1 MSTAQTDLLTGLAD
15 AEIAELMRLALPA
28 RLASGETLFH
38 LGDTADAVYLVER
51 GRIALTLPVRVAGR
65 EEDVLVEERSP
76 GQMVGWSGLIPPH
89 RFTLN
94 AKAPLET
101 ELLALPRLALVEHF
115 ATRPAVAYQVT
126 RNVAIVVGQ
135 RLQVLQAMW
144 LREVQHLIEL
154 RCA

>member
-1 MSTAQTDLLTGLAD
+1 MSPVQTDLLAGLAEG
-15 AEIAELMRLALPA
+15 EIAEVMRLATPA

-65 EEDVLVEERSP
+65 EEDVLVEERAP

-101 ELLALPRLALVEHF
+101 ELLALPRAALLEHF
-115 ATRPAVAYQVT
+115 ATRPTVAYTIT
-126 RNVAIVVGQ
+126 RNVATVVGQ

>member
-1 MSTAQTDLLTGLAD
+1 MATTHTDLMAGLAD
-15 AEIAELMRLALPA
+15 SEIAELMRLATPA

-38 LGDTADAVYLVER
+38 LGDAAEAVYLVER
-51 GRIALTLPVRVAGR
+51 GQIALTLPVRVAGR
-65 EEDVLVEERSP
+65 EEDVLVEERGP

-101 ELLALPRLALVEHF
+101 ALLALPRAALLDYF
-115 ATRPAVAYQVT
+115 ATRPHVAYTVT
-126 RNVAIVVGQ
+126 RNVATVVGQ

>member
-1 MSTAQTDLLTGLAD
+1 VTTAQTDLMAGLTD
-15 AEIAELMRLALPA
+15 AEIADVMRLATRA

-65 EEDVLVEERSP
+65 EEDVLVEERGP

-94 AKAPLET
+94 ARAPLET
-101 ELLALPRLALVEHF
+101 ELLALPRAALLEHF

-126 RNVAIVVGQ
+126 RNVATVVGQ